1 MLSASL
7 VARMSEAISG
17 AVLEKS
23 RISLR
28 SSGLR
33 GYFRD
38 FMGRPKIGCRIT
50 SRGAI
55 A

>member
-1 MLSASL
+1 
-7 VARMSEAISG
+7 MSDAISG

-33 GYFRD
+33 SYFRD
-38 FMGRPKIGCRIT
+38 FMSRAIGCRIT